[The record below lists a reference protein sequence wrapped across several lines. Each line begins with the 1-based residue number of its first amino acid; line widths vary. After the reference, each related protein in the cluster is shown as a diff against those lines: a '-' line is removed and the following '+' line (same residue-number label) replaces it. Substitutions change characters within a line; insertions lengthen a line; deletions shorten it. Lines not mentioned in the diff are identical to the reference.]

1 MRGLIDYEKMKNSL
15 IYLGL
20 ISVALLVS
28 CEKKKDIEP
37 IQYETIEPVQHE
49 TREIDINQDLINDF
63 KISYSGFTW
72 DGIGPNGTGMGID
85 GYLLPLNKAVIL
97 KKLDSE
103 SLFSRVN
110 DTIKQQMSNPYS
122 WDSTKLNLV
131 SIKTSLNKYVNPWVP
146 NSAEIKDFYYIAF
159 KISVDDRDILGWMKI
174 SIDKYTGLIDVKASQ
189 TSEQDFITI
198 GNQ

>member
-1 MRGLIDYEKMKNSL
+1 MKKYISL

-20 ISVALLVS
+20 ISVSLLVS

-49 TREIDINQDLINDF
+49 TREIDINQDLISDF
-63 KISYSGFTW
+63 KISYSGYTW
-72 DGIGPNGTGMGID
+72 DGIGPNGTGMGIG
-85 GYLLPLNKAVIL
+85 GYLIPLSKTVIL
-97 KKLDSE
+97 KKLNSE

-110 DTIKQQMSNPYS
+110 DTIKQQMSQPYS

-174 SIDKYTGLIDVKASQ
+174 SIDKYNGLIEIQASQ
-189 TSEQDFITI
+189 TSEQDFIII

>member
-1 MRGLIDYEKMKNSL
+1 MRGLIDYVKMKNSL

-131 SIKTSLNKYVNPWVP
+131 SIKTSLNKYVSPWVT
-146 NSAEIKDFYYIAF
+146 NSAENKDFYYIAF
-159 KISVDDRDILGWMKI
+159 KLSVDDKDIIGWMKI
-174 SIDKYTGLIDVKASQ
+174 SIDKYNGLIEIKASQ
-189 TSEQDFITI
+189 TSDQDSIII

>member
-1 MRGLIDYEKMKNSL
+1 MKTYISL
-15 IYLGL
+15 IYQGL
-20 ISVALLVS
+20 ISVSLLVS

-63 KISYSGFTW
+63 KISYSGYTW

-85 GYLLPLNKAVIL
+85 GYLIPLSKTVIL
-97 KKLDSE
+97 KKLNSE

-110 DTIKQQMSNPYS
+110 DTIKQQMSQPYS

>member
-1 MRGLIDYEKMKNSL
+1 MKKYISL
-15 IYLGL
+15 IYLVL
-20 ISVALLVS
+20 ISVVLLVS

-49 TREIDINQDLINDF
+49 TREIDINQDLISDF
-63 KISYSGFTW
+63 KISYSGYTW
-72 DGIGPNGTGMGID
+72 DGIGPNGTGMGIG
-85 GYLLPLNKAVIL
+85 GYLIPLNKTVIL
-97 KKLDSE
+97 KKLNSE

-110 DTIKQQMSNPYS
+110 DTIKQQMSHPYS

-131 SIKTSLNKYVNPWVP
+131 SIQTSLNKYVNPWVP

-159 KISVDDRDILGWMKI
+159 KILIDDTDILGWMKI
-174 SIDKYTGLIDVKASQ
+174 SIDKYTGLVEVKASQ
-189 TSEQDFITI
+189 TAEQDFVII

>member
-1 MRGLIDYEKMKNSL
+1 MKKYISL

-20 ISVALLVS
+20 ISVSLLVS

-63 KISYSGFTW
+63 KISYSGYTW
-72 DGIGPNGTGMGID
+72 DGIGPNGTGMGIG
-85 GYLLPLNKAVIL
+85 GYLIPLSKTVIL
-97 KKLDSE
+97 KKLNSE

-110 DTIKQQMSNPYS
+110 DTIKQQMSQPYS

>member
-1 MRGLIDYEKMKNSL
+1 MKKYISL

-20 ISVALLVS
+20 ISVSLLVS
-28 CEKKKDIEP
+28 CEKERDIEP

-49 TREIDINQDLINDF
+49 TREIDINQDLISDF
-63 KISYSGFTW
+63 KISYSGYTW
-72 DGIGPNGTGMGID
+72 DGIGPNGTGMGIG
-85 GYLLPLNKAVIL
+85 GYLIPLNKTVIL
-97 KKLDSE
+97 KKLNSE

-110 DTIKQQMSNPYS
+110 DTIKQQMSQPYS

>member
-1 MRGLIDYEKMKNSL
+1 
-15 IYLGL
+15 
-20 ISVALLVS
+20 
-28 CEKKKDIEP
+28 
-37 IQYETIEPVQHE
+37 
-49 TREIDINQDLINDF
+49 
-63 KISYSGFTW
+63 
-72 DGIGPNGTGMGID
+72 MGID
-85 GYLLPLNKAVIL
+85 GYLMPVNNTVIL
-97 KKLDSE
+97 KKLNSE
-103 SLFSRVN
+103 SLFSIVN
-110 DTIKQQMSNPYS
+110 DTIKQQMSQPYS

>member
-1 MRGLIDYEKMKNSL
+1 MKKYISL

-20 ISVALLVS
+20 ISVSLLVS
-28 CEKKKDIEP
+28 CEKERDIEP

-110 DTIKQQMSNPYS
+110 DTIKQQMSQPYS

>member
-1 MRGLIDYEKMKNSL
+1 MKKYISL

-20 ISVALLVS
+20 ISVSLLVS
-28 CEKKKDIEP
+28 CEKERDIEP

-49 TREIDINQDLINDF
+49 TREIDINQDLISDF
-63 KISYSGFTW
+63 KISYSGYTW

-85 GYLLPLNKAVIL
+85 GYLIPLNNAVIL

-110 DTIKQQMSNPYS
+110 DTIKQQMSQPYS

>member
-1 MRGLIDYEKMKNSL
+1 MKKYISL

-20 ISVALLVS
+20 ISVSLLVS

-63 KISYSGFTW
+63 KISYSGYTW

-85 GYLLPLNKAVIL
+85 GYLMPVNNTVIL
-97 KKLDSE
+97 KKLNSE
-103 SLFSRVN
+103 SLFSIVN
-110 DTIKQQMSNPYS
+110 DTIKQQMSQPYS